1 MQKIILF
8 CTLTIA
14 LGGLTVS
21 ACTSSLHGPGLDD
34 YPERNLC
41 NTLRYLSGEWPLEFP
56 YSEFCEDHE
65 SDGQRCIFVACMVS
79 RGDSGC
85 GDVATGYVDYYAVM
99 QWLLPSYTVFSDGH
113 NRVDPDPE
121 HTCWR
126 HASRND
132 DVETCLAPEDRGR
145 AHLTLWCD
153 EDAGGT
159 R

>member
-1 MQKIILF
+1 MMVFRHLVA
-8 CTLTIA
+8 LTFMVS
-14 LGGLTVS
+14 TTS
-21 ACTSSLHGPGLDD
+21 ACTGSARSPGWDAF
-34 YPERNLC
+34 PERNLC
-41 NTLRYLSGEWPLEFP
+41 NTLRYLSGEWPVDFQDG
-56 YSEFCEDHE
+56 EFCDDHE
-65 SDGQRCIFVACMVS
+65 SDGQRCIFVACMGP
-79 RGDSGC
+79 RGDSTC
-85 GDVATGYVDYYAVM
+85 GDVATGYVDYVVARR
-99 QWLLPSYTVFSDGH
+99 WLLPSYTMLSGG
-113 NRVDPDPE
+113 NYRVDPDPE